1 MPELPEVETVRRTLK
16 ELIINKKI
24 TYVDIYYDK
33 LIEYPYSDEFKERI
47 KGQLIKDIKRK
58 GKWLMFELDDYY
70 MLSHLRMEGKFFLK
84 NDEPILKHEHI
95 IFHLDDGKTLRYQD
109 TRKFGKIHLIE
120 KDKVYNCK
128 PLNELGLEPWDKDLT
143 CDYLRSKFKNKKIP
157 IKTVLLDQSIITGIG
172 NIYAD
177 EILFLS
183 HLNPLKRSNELN
195 DNELINII
203 KYTRQVLS
211 KAIEMGGTTI
221 RSYESSEG
229 VHGRFQNNLLV
240 HNHEGDNCIKCGELI
255 IKIKVNGRGTYYC
268 PNCQKQTNVL
278 VCKKTKN

>member
-16 ELIINKKI
+16 DLILNRMINS
-24 TYVDIYYDK
+24 VDIYFK
-33 LIEYPYSDEFKERI
+33 NIIEYPYSQEFKDKI
-47 KGQLIKDIKRK
+47 KNQKINDIKRK

-70 MLSHLRMEGKFFLK
+70 MLSHLRMEGKYFLK
-84 NDEPILKHEHI
+84 SNEPILKHEHI
-95 IFHLDDGKTLRYQD
+95 VFNLNDGKTLRYHD
-109 TRKFGKIHLIE
+109 TRKFGKIHLID
-120 KDKVYNCK
+120 KDKVYNTK

-143 CDYLRSKFKNKKIP
+143 SDYLKSKYKNKKLP
-157 IKTVLLDQSIITGIG
+157 IKTLLLDQSIITGIG

-183 HLNPLKRSNELN
+183 QINPLKKGFELK
-195 DNELINII
+195 DDDLENII

-211 KAIEMGGTTI
+211 SAIEMGGTTI

-240 HNHEGDNCIKCGELI
+240 HNHEGDKCPKCGDIVL
-255 IKIKVNGRGTYYC
+255 KIKVNGRGTYYC
-268 PNCQKQTNVL
+268 PNCQK
-278 VCKKTKN
+278 